1 MSELSLSFL
10 PQLAFLAAVMCSMF
24 INLPQTLHP
33 MNLAHLGLQILG
45 NKVANPSHSQ
55 SQQKV
60 AGLLALLVVCVPSL
74 ALMIALQQVV
84 FFPGL
89 LEFVVLLCMLEWR
102 GVVKRFDR
110 VREHCVIVNKTQ
122 ARNHL
127 NDITLRE
134 VDGLSLLGI
143 QKAATESLTL
153 QLSGRWFFVV
163 FWYLVGG
170 IYAALLCR
178 IMQLCA
184 YSWNQKKHRYH
195 AFGTWPRQLYGVLA
209 WLPNL
214 ALSLTLLCYG
224 NTLYGL
230 KNVFRQGAT
239 WPLFSSGLV
248 LSAMASSL
256 QIQLGGLRVYET
268 IQMRFALVGTGQSIQ
283 VQHLDKV
290 KQRLKQAAWFWL
302 IAYCL
307 VHISWWLITQ
317 NAPTDLSPLDFPSN
331 QYSPL

>member
-1 MSELSLSFL
+1 MVNMSELSVSFL
-10 PQLAFLAAVMCSMF
+10 PQLAFLAAVLCSMF
-24 INLPQTLHP
+24 INLPQAFQP
-33 MNLAHLGLQILG
+33 MHLAHLGLQILG
-45 NKVANPSHSQ
+45 NKVANPAHSQ

-89 LEFVVLLCMLEWR
+89 LEFVVLVCILEWR
-102 GVVKRFDR
+102 AVIKRFDL
-110 VREHCVIVNKTQ
+110 VRQHCIIVNKTQ
-122 ARNHL
+122 ARSQL

-134 VDGLSLLGI
+134 VDALSLLGI
-143 QKAATESLTL
+143 QKAATESLAL
-153 QLSGRWFFVV
+153 QLAGRWFLVV

-170 IYAALLCR
+170 IYLALLCR
-178 IMQLCA
+178 IIQLCA
-184 YSWNQKKHRYH
+184 FSWNQKKRRYQ
-195 AFGTWPRQLYGVLA
+195 AFGIWPRQLYSAVA
-209 WLPNL
+209 FLPNL

-230 KNVFRQGAT
+230 KNLFRQGAT
-239 WPLFSSGLV
+239 WPLLSSGLV

-268 IQMRFALVGTGQSIQ
+268 LQMRFALVGTGQAIK
-283 VQHLDKV
+283 VQHLDKA
-290 KQRLKQAAWFWL
+290 KQRLRQAAWFWL

-307 VHISWWLITQ
+307 VHISWWLMTQ
-317 NAPTDLSPLDFPSN
+317 NGPAALDLSPTNFD
-331 QYSPL
+331 PL